1 MEILKQIALGLFG
14 ILPGNY
20 SGITHIAADTYAV
33 VNDKDTTD
41 GFLLLEL
48 SLDPQTGKV
57 RQAAM
62 KEPLGM
68 AQRRNRGEGTS
79 RDCEGIAYC
88 PDTQTLFVS
97 GEADQRVV
105 EYTLEGVPTGR
116 ELRVPL
122 LLQQESIRS
131 NQGFEALCYE
141 SSSHLLWTVTES
153 TLPQDGTSASLQ
165 HKDVRN
171 RLRLT
176 SFALDMQ
183 RQAQYAYQMDLPTV
197 PSNKGGYALGVP
209 SLCFLP
215 DGRLLVMER
224 EAYVSP
230 GKLRSF
236 CRIKLYAVQP
246 DKRYRV
252 QDAEPLSSLP
262 DACFLPKT
270 LLADFTT
277 RLRPGR
283 MNFANYEGMCLGPTL
298 EDGRQTL
305 ILLADSQG
313 GMGNRLYH
321 LKDYVRVIVLDAR
334 QR

>member
-1 MEILKQIALGLFG
+1 MDILKQIALGIFG

-41 GFLLLEL
+41 GFLLLDL
-48 SLDPQTGKV
+48 CLDPQTGKL
-57 RQAAM
+57 RQATM
-62 KEPLGM
+62 KAPPGM
-68 AQRRNRGEGTS
+68 SERRLRREGTS
-79 RDCEGIAYC
+79 RDCEGIAFC
-88 PDTQTLFVS
+88 ADTQTLFVS
-97 GEADQRVV
+97 GEADQRIV

-116 ELRVPL
+116 ELRVPP
-122 LLQQESIRS
+122 LLQRKNIRS

-141 SSSHLLWTVTES
+141 SSSRLFWTVTES
-153 TLPQDGTSASLQ
+153 TLPQDGASASLQ
-165 HKDVRN
+165 RKDVRN
-171 RLRLT
+171 RLRLVT
-176 SFALDMQ
+176 FGLDMQ
-183 RQAQYAYQMDLPTV
+183 PQAQYAYQMDLPTV
-197 PSNKGGYALGVP
+197 RGSKGGYALGVP

-236 CRIKLYAVQP
+236 CRIKLYAVEP
-246 DKRYRV
+246 DGRYRV
-252 QDAEPLSSLP
+252 QDAEKLSSLP
-262 DACFLPKT
+262 DTRFLPKT

-277 RLRPGR
+277 RLMPGR

-298 EDGRQTL
+298 QDGRYTL

-313 GMGNRLYH
+313 GMGNRMYH
-321 LKDYVRVIVLDAR
+321 LKDYVRVIILDGL